1 MKVINTDKAPAAL
14 GPYSQALESGN
25 IVFVSGQIPLNPE
38 TGVIPETI
46 EEQAEQAIRNAE
58 AILKE
63 NGMTLSNV
71 IKTTVLLDDLGNGV
85 ALACPRGSQEHLGLL
100 AVLNAGSQILYGLGL
115 VPHRLKRRHYLEGLL
130 L

>member
-38 TGVIPETI
+38 TGIIPETI

-63 NGMTLSNV
+63 NGSRYPDTMLRSSSAPFKNGEQTN
-71 IKTTVLLDDLGNGV
+71 LL
-85 ALACPRGSQEHLGLL
+85 RGMI
-100 AVLNAGSQILYGLGL
+100 IL
-115 VPHRLKRRHYLEGLL
+115 P
-130 L
+130 